1 MVEATKDNLLKKVYV
16 NLPKIYFILQIVVGV
31 WAAFWILF
39 NHQPKTGD
47 DVEHLHSAWLVY
59 QGQIPYVDFFQH
71 HNPLLW
77 YLFAPL
83 LGMFSYDIVVFDIV
97 RTISTLVMFLTLF
110 MCAKIVQNFICFSWY
125 AGLLTVAA
133 VFPSYIVL
141 SGQDFRPDNYMVC
154 AFMVGLYFFFEY
166 LKKQRGKSLIISFAF
181 MFITFMFMQKSIFFL
196 ALFGLSVL
204 YLLYTKQVNVK
215 DFLQALIL
223 PLTGSVFFILWLAYH
238 HMVDRYWLCNFIFN
252 LHIPEVY
259 GNLSEHTKPEFYVL
273 TAIAGI
279 GFLYFIIKGNTAAR
293 IICLLWVGEAI
304 QRFFYFSLDRHYYY
318 FLDIL
323 NAILA
328 GAIAWQI
335 IKKWQWSAY
344 IFILLS
350 IYGSWLFRG
359 YCIENKLSPEYHRY
373 VTPKY
378 VIEHTNKC
386 DSVLNGYGLTY
397 GIFTKDNTYYWNL
410 NGQLDVIGQEID
422 LAPIPNLNAIVEK
435 HLPKIIYTG
444 PFWHERLH
452 KQGTDVPVHWI
463 NSTLRD
469 KYYQQSLFI
478 NMFILKPEY
487 EAKRRCRY
495 NAVTKSWEYFYKE

>member
-1 MVEATKDNLLKKVYV
+1 MAETTAKNVLKKIYFI
-16 NLPKIYFILQIVVGV
+16 LPKIYFILQILVGV
-31 WAAFWILF
+31 WAAFWVLF

-59 QGQIPYVDFFQH
+59 QGKIPYIDFFQH

-83 LGMFSYDIVVFDIV
+83 LGTFSYDIIVFDIV
-97 RTISTLVMFLTLF
+97 RVISTLVMFLTLYL
-110 MCAKIVQNFICFSWY
+110 CAKIVQRFISFSWY
-125 AGLLTVAA
+125 AGLLTVSA

-154 AFMVGLYFFFEY
+154 AFMAGLYFFFTY
-166 LKKQRGKSLIISFAF
+166 LEAKQGRSLIISFALMF
-181 MFITFMFMQKSIFFL
+181 MTFMFMQKSIFFL
-196 ALFGLSVL
+196 AIFALCVL
-204 YLLYTKQVNVK
+204 YLLYRKQIKIK
-215 DFLQALIL
+215 DFLHALIL
-223 PLTGSVFFILWLAYH
+223 PLIGTLFFVLWLAHH
-238 HMVDRYWLCNFIFN
+238 HMIERYWICNFIFN

-259 GNLSEHTKPEFYVL
+259 GNLSEPTKPEFYAL

-279 GFLYFIIKGNTAAR
+279 GFLYFIIKGNIVAR
-293 IICLLWVGEAI
+293 IICLLWIGEAV

-318 FLDIL
+318 FLDVL

-335 IKKWQWSAY
+335 IKRWQWSAY

-350 IYGSWLFRG
+350 LLGGWLFRD
-359 YCIENKLSPEYHRY
+359 YCLKNKLAPEYHRY

-378 VIEHTNKC
+378 IIEHTNKC
-386 DSVLNGYGLTY
+386 DSILNGYGLTY

-410 NGQLDVIGQEID
+410 NGQLDVIGQEIG
-422 LAPIPNLNAIVEK
+422 LAPIPNLNVIVEK
-435 HLPKIIYTG
+435 YLPKIIYTG
-444 PFWHERLH
+444 PFLHERLH
-452 KQGTDVPVHWI
+452 KQGKDVVIHWI
-463 NSTLRD
+463 NPSLRD
-469 KYYQQSLFI
+469 KYYQQSMFV

-487 EAKRRCRY
+487 ETKRRCRY
-495 NAVTKSWEYFYKE
+495 DALTKNWQYFYKE